1 MGEEM
6 RHKKRRV
13 HAVAA
18 TLSVLACVGA
28 SLQSRADAADA
39 TESSIDSQ
47 PVKLDEVIVTA
58 QRREEK
64 LLDVPMSISAITGDQ
79 LAREGAT
86 SLLDIAST
94 IPGLSTAQFSPGQ
107 NRVQLRGISSLA
119 GLPTVGQYLD
129 ETSINVQGGNPTFG
143 ADIRFIDLERV
154 EVLRGPQ
161 ATLYGEGSMGGTIRY
176 LTKDPDLKR
185 ASVGFEGTAGT
196 VTDGSQLY
204 RGNVVVNVPLID
216 NTLAMRFAGGY
227 EKSPGWIDYPAIGVK
242 DGNSATSKTARLK
255 TLWKP
260 DEAFSAN
267 LLLLY
272 QDTGT
277 RSQSFANERVAPF
290 VLLTPYVDKN
300 RLASL
305 VLSYD
310 LDAVNLTSVS
320 SYMNRS
326 SNTTLDFTSLLG
338 PLYPLYFGVPEPS
351 TIKANGFDTFK
362 SVSQELRAV
371 SRGDTAFTWNAGVYY
386 RNYWEDVGNRTVANP
401 DPLPFELVD
410 GSGQDRSESWAVYG
424 EGSYHFTQAFQS
436 TLGLRYY
443 RNKVSQPAESGSSF
457 GAPTFS
463 PAQDAT
469 FTSLNPRLVLAYHLR
484 EEALVYASASKGFRS
499 GGMNGA
505 SLAVTGCNYPV
516 NYAPEKL
523 WTYELGSNVSAAQ
536 GRVVLQSSV
545 YYNDWKQIQELQY
558 CSGLAALGP
567 QTVSGGRAKGEGVDL
582 QLTVRPLRPLSVT
595 LSGSYNNSYYEDD
608 SAAHLAGDRIDFV
621 PRWTTGAAAEYDFL
635 WVAGVGGRLH
645 LDYQYTGSWSVAL
658 RNQLATATGAVYS
671 DSYGLVNGRLAA
683 LFGLWEVS
691 LFGQNLSDQDRR
703 AIPKYGG
710 YLAPVSLQPRT
721 VGVSLRYNY

>member
-1 MGEEM
+1 M
-6 RHKKRRV
+6 RHKKRRSFATAALV
-13 HAVAA
+13 TPLWVATALQGRAV
-18 TLSVLACVGA
+18 
-28 SLQSRADAADA
+28 AADA
-39 TESSIDSQ
+39 TQSSADNQSVSLQ
-47 PVKLDEVIVTA
+47 EVVVTA
-58 QRREEK
+58 QRREER

-79 LAREGAT
+79 LTREGAT

-94 IPGLSTAQFSPGQ
+94 VPGLSTAQFSPGQ

-176 LTKDPDLKR
+176 LTKNPDLKNV
-185 ASVGFEGTAGT
+185 SFGFEGTGGT

-204 RGNVVVNVPLID
+204 RGNVIVNVPLID
-216 NTLAMRFAGGY
+216 DTLAMRFAGGY

-260 DEAFSAN
+260 NESFSAD

-272 QDTGT
+272 QDTDT
-277 RSQSFANERVAPF
+277 ESQSFANQRVAPF

-300 RLASL
+300 RMASL
-305 VLSYD
+305 VLNDD
-310 LDAVNLTSVS
+310 LGAVTLTSVS
-320 SYMNRS
+320 SYMKRD

-338 PLYPLYFGVPEPS
+338 PLYPLFFGVPAPT
-351 TIKANGFDTFK
+351 TIKANGVDTFK
-362 SVSQELRAV
+362 SFSQEVRMA
-371 SRGDTAFTWNAGVYY
+371 SRGDAAFTWNAGIYY
-386 RNYWEDVGNRTVANP
+386 RDYWEDVGNHTVANP

-410 GSGQDRSESWAVYG
+410 GVGRDESQSWAVYG
-424 EGSYHFTQAFQS
+424 EGSYHVTKAFET

-469 FTSLNPRLVLAYHLR
+469 FTSLNPRLVLAYHVS
-484 EEALVYASASKGFRS
+484 EDALLYASASKGFRS

-505 SLAVTGCNYPV
+505 SLAVTGCNFPV
-516 NYAPEKL
+516 NYDPEKL
-523 WTYELGSNVSAAQ
+523 WTYELGSNLSAAE
-536 GRVVLQSSV
+536 GRVVLQSAV

-558 CSGLAALGP
+558 CPGLAALGP

-582 QLTVRPLRPLSVT
+582 QLTTRPLKPLSIT
-595 LSGSYNNSYYEDD
+595 FAGSYNNSYYEDN
-608 SAAHLAGDRIDFV
+608 SAAHLAGDRVDFV
-621 PRWTTGAAAEYDFL
+621 PRWTTGVAGEYDFQ
-635 WVAGVGGRLH
+635 WVTGVGGRVH

-658 RNQLATATGAVYS
+658 RNQLATPTGAVYS
-671 DSYGLVNGRLAA
+671 DSYGLVNGRVSA
-683 LFGLWEVS
+683 LFGAWEVS
-691 LFGQNLSDQDRR
+691 LFGQNLSDQDKR

-721 VGVSLRYNY
+721 VGLSLRYNY